1 MSPCGFTWTSPNART
16 CRRGLKTATAEHPA
30 GFSEISSVKI
40 GYTVK
45 HKGSAVAQEIAR
57 LGLLSFIET
66 DERLLELG
74 FDGEV
79 QGQSEDFRPA
89 LPLVIKW

>member
-1 MSPCGFTWTSPNART
+1 M
-16 CRRGLKTATAEHPA
+16 
-30 GFSEISSVKI
+30 
-40 GYTVK
+40 
-45 HKGSAVAQEIAR
+45 AQEIAR